1 MRSLTK
7 RRNPQRLRRLPRFTR
22 ETKQNNAFA
31 SFCMV
36 VKSILV
42 AQMRE
47 VGFLVPK
54 FFMSSL
60 TMTNTFTVQRKPI
73 AVHGYRLASHVPSA
87 SPSIPVKIEKR
98 PTIRFRGR
106 QGFCLKSLRT
116 YVRGHLG
123 IKLLHRSHDLELC
136 ACPLQVL
143 PGSMDTEVGISLQ
156 IISKEPNT

>member
-22 ETKQNNAFA
+22 ETKPNNAFA

-60 TMTNTFTVQRKPI
+60 TMTNTFTVQRKQI
-73 AVHGYRLASHVPSA
+73 AVHGYRLASHVAVNVTKYSCKDRKA
-87 SPSIPVKIEKR
+87 
-98 PTIRFRGR
+98 T
-106 QGFCLKSLRT
+106 
-116 YVRGHLG
+116 
-123 IKLLHRSHDLELC
+123 HD
-136 ACPLQVL
+136 PL
-143 PGSMDTEVGISLQ
+143 SR
-156 IISKEPNT
+156 

>member
-31 SFCMV
+31 SFFMV

-60 TMTNTFTVQRKPI
+60 TMTSTFTVQRKPI
-73 AVHGYRLASHVPSA
+73 AVHGYRLASHVAVSVTKYSCKDRKA
-87 SPSIPVKIEKR
+87 
-98 PTIRFRGR
+98 T
-106 QGFCLKSLRT
+106 
-116 YVRGHLG
+116 
-123 IKLLHRSHDLELC
+123 HD
-136 ACPLQVL
+136 PL
-143 PGSMDTEVGISLQ
+143 SR
-156 IISKEPNT
+156 